1 MYICENGMFTIP
13 MALVICMWK
22 KYKCEYSVSSDIIG
36 KHKMQK
42 RINTRDEEIN
52 SASDLQLSASYKD
65 NCEAYTYALK
75 IITL

>member
-1 MYICENGMFTIP
+1 MYVCENGMFTIP

-42 RINTRDEEIN
+42 RINTRDEEII
-52 SASDLQLSASYKD
+52 SASGLQLSAFHKDPYKAST
-65 NCEAYTYALK
+65 CALE
-75 IITL
+75 IIAL